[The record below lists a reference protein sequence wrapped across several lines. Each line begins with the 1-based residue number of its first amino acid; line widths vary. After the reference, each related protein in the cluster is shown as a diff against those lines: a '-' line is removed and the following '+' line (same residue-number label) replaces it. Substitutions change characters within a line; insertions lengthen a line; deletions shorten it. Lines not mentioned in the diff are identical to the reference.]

1 MNPNVKLNL
10 FPTMKTIVKI
20 KDLGI
25 TKLNNAECQLLDPC
39 ALW

>member
-20 KDLGI
+20 KEFGI
-25 TKLNNAECQLLDPC
+25 TRLNNAEYQLLEPHV
-39 ALW
+39 LW